1 MKKHILIAI
10 ALIAV
15 PTASRAERKVQGDD
29 QFINHDCADD
39 DTVTIVGSQNFVT
52 VTGACKQVTVAG
64 AQNHVTIESGS
75 WREDLQLAPG
85 EERRITL
92 PIEQPR
98 NAALLT
104 VTTTS
109 GFRPSV
115 VDPRSRDDRFLGVL
129 VRVPGD

>member
-64 AQNHVTIESGS
+64 AQNHVTIESS
-75 WREDLQLAPG
+75 LA
-85 EERRITL
+85 L
-92 PIEQPR
+92 
-98 NAALLT
+98 
-104 VTTTS
+104 S
-109 GFRPSV
+109 
-115 VDPRSRDDRFLGVL
+115 
-129 VRVPGD
+129 VPGGQNWVMVDATDAIRASGSQNWIEYRRAVTANKRTQVSSSGRENVIRKAGN